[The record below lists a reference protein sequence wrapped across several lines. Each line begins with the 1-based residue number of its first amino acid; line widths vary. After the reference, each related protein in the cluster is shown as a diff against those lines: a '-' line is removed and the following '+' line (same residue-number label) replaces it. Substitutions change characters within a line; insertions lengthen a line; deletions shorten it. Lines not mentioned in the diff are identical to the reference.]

1 MKICT
6 VLMLMMTASFVMADS
21 NQDKVAGVSNG
32 QVFIAGVHQPQA
44 TVTFAANDFEAGFP
58 GAGWTVVQLNVDETW
73 SEETTNPLTGASSAS
88 VLFDANLNNQD
99 EWLVSPV
106 FQAASGLVDVNH
118 LGSIFWCRDNNDNCD
133 LDVMLV
139 VDGIGGG
146 DDVLLKR
153 LDDDWPASFTLTATQ
168 IDFTANI
175 PGPASNLQIA
185 FRLTGNDGAQVSVD
199 DIVITG
205 EEPAA
210 ILAPPTPVPSLSL
223 YALISLFLVL
233 LVFGYK
239 RSRA

>member
-1 MKICT
+1 MFYK
-6 VLMLMMTASFVMADS
+6 VLPLVLCSFLVFADD
-21 NQDKVAGVSNG
+21 NQSKVATVAGGN
-32 QVFIAGVHQPQA
+32 VFVAGVHQPQA
-44 TVTFAANDFEAGFP
+44 IVTFASNDFESGFP
-58 GAGWTVVQLNVDETW
+58 GTGWTVVQANPNETW
-73 SEETTNPLTGASSAS
+73 AENTATPMTGLSSAS
-88 VLFDANLNNQD
+88 VAFDGALINQD

-153 LDDDWPASFTLTATQ
+153 LDEDWPASFTLTATQ
-168 IDFTANI
+168 VDFTASI
-175 PGPASNLQIA
+175 PGPTSNLQIA
-185 FRLTGNDGAQVSVD
+185 FRLTGNDGAQVTVD

-205 EEPAA
+205 EEPA
-210 ILAPPTPVPSLSL
+210 IVLAPPTPVPSLNL
-223 YALISLFLVL
+223 YALVALFLAL